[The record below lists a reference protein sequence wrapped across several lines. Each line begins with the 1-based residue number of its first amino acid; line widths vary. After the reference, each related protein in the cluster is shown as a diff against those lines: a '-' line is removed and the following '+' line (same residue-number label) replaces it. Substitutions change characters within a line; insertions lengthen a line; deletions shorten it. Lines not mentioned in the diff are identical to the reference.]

1 MFKPEVIE
9 MIGMGILETLYM
21 VFLSSTIAYLIGLP
35 LGIILI
41 ITDKNG
47 IHPMKVIN
55 KVLGFFV
62 NLIRSVPF
70 VVLLITIIPF
80 TRFVVGTTYGP
91 NATVVPLI
99 VASAPFIARM
109 VEASIK
115 EVPEGVIEAAQA
127 MGASTFQIVWKV
139 LIPEA
144 MPSLLTGSAIAVTTI
159 LGYSA
164 MSGFVG
170 GGGLGDIAIRYGYH
184 RYQTDIMLVTVII
197 LIIIV
202 QLIQEIGLKIA
213 MKKDKRIS

>member
-1 MFKPEVIE
+1 MFEPEVIK

-21 VFLSSTIAYLIGLP
+21 VFLSSAISYIIGLP
-35 LGIILI
+35 LGIILV

-47 IHPMKVIN
+47 IYPFVVIN
-55 KVLGFFV
+55 KVLGFIV
-62 NLIRSVPF
+62 NVVRSVPF
-70 VVLLITIIPF
+70 IILLITILPF
-80 TRFVVGTTYGP
+80 TRLVAGTTYGA

-99 VASAPFIARM
+99 VSAAPFVARM

-115 EVPEGVIEAAQA
+115 EVPEGVIEAAKA
-127 MGASTFQIVWKV
+127 MGASTFQIIWKV

-144 MPSLLTGSAIAVTTI
+144 MPSLITGSAIAITTI

-164 MSGFVG
+164 MAGFTG

-184 RYQTDIMLVTVII
+184 RYQTDTMLITVVI
-197 LIIIV
+197 LVIIV
-202 QLIQEIGLKIA
+202 QLIQDIGLKIA

>member
-1 MFKPEVIE
+1 MFEPKIIE

-21 VFLSSTIAYLIGLP
+21 IFLSSAIAYIIGLP
-35 LGIILI
+35 LGIILV

-47 IHPMKVIN
+47 IHPMAVIN
-55 KVLGFFV
+55 KILGFIV

-70 VVLLITIIPF
+70 IILLITILPI
-80 TRFVVGTTYGP
+80 TRILAGTTYGP
-91 NATVVPLI
+91 TATVVPLI
-99 VASAPFIARM
+99 FGSAPFIARM

-115 EVPEGVIEAAQA
+115 EVPEGVIEAAKA
-127 MGASTFQIVWKV
+127 MGASTFQIIWKI

-144 MPSLLTGSAIAVTTI
+144 MPSLITGSAIAVTTI

-184 RYQTDIMLVTVII
+184 RYQTDIMMVTVVI
-197 LIIIV
+197 LVIIV
-202 QLIQEIGLKIA
+202 QIIQEVGLKIA